1 MFYTILKGILTIVLV
16 FLAIIGMGT
25 IYFLIAAYYNEN
37 DNQNEE

>member
-25 IYFLIAAYYNEN
+25 IYFLIVASYNEN